1 MATEIR
7 GGKNDNKS
15 CQRNDWQSTILK
27 IFIDSRSGEVVNQ
40 KPPSLTR
47 SFLHCTSQDGSLVYS
62 GIGNHFQIV
71 WSSSSVISIS
81 ILVRE
86 KTSRL
91 ISPWNLRNRVAF
103 CIIKCCLKIF
113 AVLAIGFWFPWL
125 ELNCLILFFLLSFV
139 WKFGKT
145 KSGDLINI
153 SWNFCLKI
161 FPELLTF
168 SNHCILRTS
177 RENHMLQNRCS

>member
-1 MATEIR
+1 MQKEAGFILR
-7 GGKNDNKS
+7 LVYGQGDQRRKNDNKS

-47 SFLHCTSQDGSLVYS
+47 SFLHCTSQDGSLVNS

-81 ILVRE
+81 SRIRE

-91 ISPWNLRNRVAF
+91 ISSWTLQNRFAF
-103 CIIKCCLKIF
+103 CIIKCFFENLWGSCH
-113 AVLAIGFWFPWL
+113 WFL
-125 ELNCLILFFLLSFV
+125 VSLIRAQLFDSFFLAFFCMKIWKNKVVRFDKYFV
-139 WKFGKT
+139 KLLFEDF
-145 KSGDLINI
+145 SGATHFL
-153 SWNFCLKI
+153 
-161 FPELLTF
+161 
-168 SNHCILRTS
+168 
-177 RENHMLQNRCS
+177 